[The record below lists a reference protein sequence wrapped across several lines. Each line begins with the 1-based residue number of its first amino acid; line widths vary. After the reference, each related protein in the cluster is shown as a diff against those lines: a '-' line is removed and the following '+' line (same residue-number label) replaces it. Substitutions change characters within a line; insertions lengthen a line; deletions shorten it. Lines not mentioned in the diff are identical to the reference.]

1 MNNSLFIDS
10 SFFPAKIL
18 LFGEYG
24 IISGNSG
31 IAIPYNRFGGR
42 LKFHNGV
49 NKEDNILL
57 SIHSIKRLFNYLKL
71 NENNFSFLD
80 LEKFNSDLENG
91 LWFDSSIANGYGLG
105 SSGALVAALYSK
117 YKIHN
122 NADLTIVKMHLAA
135 IEGFFHGVSSGVD
148 PSLAFYKKTILLKS
162 NTLSLLPDWSI
173 EKSGLSLYL
182 IDTGL
187 VSKTF
192 GLVEWFKAQMLKP
205 IFSKYAE
212 SEFFAA
218 NNNVVQSVERSGLIP
233 FDALMKVSHY
243 QIDYLTPMIPEM
255 FRKHFFAGLNNGRFA
270 FKICGSGGGG
280 FMLCFTADNEFTEK
294 YLFAEGL
301 SFTKVVE

>member
-1 MNNSLFIDS
+1 MNERIVDNTGI
-10 SFFPAKIL
+10 FPAKIL

-31 IAIPYNRFGGR
+31 LAVPYNKFDGR
-42 LKFHNGV
+42 LRLEHAV
-49 NKEDNILL
+49 NEMDRQLFSGQSL
-57 SIHSIKRLFNYLKL
+57 RRLYNFLKL
-71 NENNFSFLD
+71 NEPDFPFIDFEHLD
-80 LEKFNSDLENG
+80 SDLENG
-91 LWFDSSIANGYGLG
+91 LWFDSNIPNGYGLG

-117 YKIHN
+117 YKTDN
-122 NADLTIVKMHLAA
+122 STDLLSVKKHLAA
-135 IEGFFHGVSSGVD
+135 IERFFHGVSSGVD
-148 PSLAFYKKTILLKS
+148 PSLAFFKQAILLKK
-162 NTLSLLPDWSI
+162 NFISLLPEWSI

-182 IDTGL
+182 IDTGS

-218 NNNVVQSVERSGLIP
+218 NNDVVQSVEHSGFIP
-233 FDALMKVSHY
+233 FDALVKVSHY
-243 QIDYLTPMIPEM
+243 QIDYFTPMIPES

-280 FMLCFTADNEFTEK
+280 FMLCFTHDEEFTEH
-294 YLFAEGL
+294 YLRSEGL
-301 SFTKVVE
+301 RFIKVNE